1 MLLKLKNVEDNAR
14 NRKIKESYTMLP
26 WTAVT
31 HAISP
36 PQTGVMLKPFLPQLQ
51 TTFVKAVHDAHRGV
65 RLRAGAALAH
75 LITIHTKPD
84 PLFTELH
91 NAVKAADDTPTR

>member
-1 MLLKLKNVEDNAR
+1 MLLF
-14 NRKIKESYTMLP
+14 SYVCHCNGPACLID
-26 WTAVT
+26 
-31 HAISP
+31 AISL

>member
-1 MLLKLKNVEDNAR
+1 MVLQGLKICLNF
-14 NRKIKESYTMLP
+14 
-26 WTAVT
+26 
-31 HAISP
+31 

-51 TTFVKAVHDAHRGV
+51 TTFVKAVHDPHRGV
-65 RLRAGAALAH
+65 RLRAGAALSH

-91 NAVKAADDTPTR
+91 NAVKTSDDSAIR